1 MGARGDAGSATLRSL
16 PAVHELAAALDAPH
30 ALAVTAA
37 RRAIE
42 EERAAIVAGATA
54 SDDLALRARELLAE
68 LGRPSLRR
76 VLNATG
82 VILHTNL
89 GRAPLPAAA
98 REAVARAA
106 EGYSNL
112 ELDLESGERGS
123 RHAHVERLLCE
134 LTGAEAA
141 IAVNNG
147 AGAVLLAAAALAG
160 PGRAIVVARGQL
172 VEIGGGFRI
181 PEVIAQSG
189 ARLVEIGTTNR
200 TRIGDYERA
209 LRAHDDVG
217 AIMRVH
223 QSNFRTVGFVEDVP
237 VEALCRLGV
246 PVIDDV
252 GSGWLVGQQGANP
265 GSGGGVIGD
274 GGEPLLTT
282 SVAAGAALICCSGDK
297 LLGGPQAGLI
307 VGPRDAVAAARRHP
321 LARALRI
328 DKLSLAALEATLRLY
343 REPERAVREIPVLAM
358 LAADEATLAGRAA
371 RLAAAIGGRAHVTR
385 AAGKAGGG
393 ALPLLEL
400 EGPVVAVDADPERLA
415 SALRK
420 SDPPVIARI
429 NDGRLLLDP
438 RTLTEADVGPL
449 GAAVRSALASG

>member
-1 MGARGDAGSATLRSL
+1 MGARGDTGPAATLRSL
-16 PAVHELAAALDAPH
+16 PSVHELAGALDAPH
-30 ALAVTAA
+30 ALAVAA
-37 RRAIE
+37 A
-42 EERAAIVAGATA
+42 RAAIDEQRAAAIAGGPV
-54 SDDLALRARELLAE
+54 DGDLLPRARELLAE
-68 LGRPSLRR
+68 MERGSLRR
-76 VLNATG
+76 VVNATG

-89 GRAPLPAAA
+89 GRSPLPSAA

-112 ELDLESGERGS
+112 ELDLSTGERGS

-141 IAVNNG
+141 IVVNNG

-160 PGRAIVVARGQL
+160 PGRGIVVARGQL

-189 ARLVEIGTTNR
+189 ARLVEVGTTNR
-200 TRIGDYERA
+200 TRIADYVRA
-209 LRAHDDVG
+209 LETHDDVG

-237 VEALCRLGV
+237 VEALCELGV

-252 GSGWLVGQQGANP
+252 GSGWLASQP
-265 GSGGGVIGD
+265 GVID
-274 GGEPLLTT
+274 EEPVIGA
-282 SVAAGAALICCSGDK
+282 SVGAGAALVCCSGDK

-307 VGPRDAVAAARRHP
+307 VGRREAVAAARRHP

-343 REPERAVREIPVLAM
+343 RDPERALREIPVLAM
-358 LAADEATLAGRAA
+358 LTLDEGTLAERAA
-371 RLAAAIGGRAHVTR
+371 RLAAAIGEGASVTR
-385 AAGKAGGG
+385 AAGKVGGG

-400 EGPVVAVDADPERLA
+400 EGPVVALDANAETVAR
-415 SALRK
+415 ALREA
-420 SDPPVIARI
+420 DPPVIARI
-429 NDGRLLLDP
+429 HDGRVLLDP
-438 RTLTEADVGPL
+438 RTLGDDVL
-449 GAAVRSALASG
+449 ELVATSARGALESG